1 MKRISTHILDT
12 SCGKPAAAVFVRL
25 DFREPSGAWRQLCS
39 TQTDADGRCFQ
50 LLPDEESLAEGF
62 YRLTF
67 DTAAYFGSQG
77 VRGLYPFV
85 EIAFHARS
93 GESHFHIP
101 LLLSPNGYT
110 TYRGS

>member
-1 MKRISTHILDT
+1 MSRISTHILDT
-12 SCGKPAAAVFVRL
+12 THGKPAPAVPVSL
-25 DFREPSGAWRQLCS
+25 DFREPTGAWRQVSCR
-39 TQTDADGRCFQ
+39 QTDSDGRCSQ
-50 LLPDEESLAEGF
+50 LLPGDESLVEGI

-77 VRGLYPFV
+77 IRGLYPFV
-85 EIAFHARS
+85 EITFQVRS

-101 LLLSPNGYT
+101 LLLNPNGYT